1 MAKINDLPLSDSG
14 YCIVYESEGK
24 DEELDM
30 IENSGSGNPGAGLN
44 LRTQTCETS
53 WSLRLDYSIL
63 FSV

>member
-14 YCIVYESEGK
+14 YCIVYESGGK
-24 DEELDM
+24 DEEPDVR
-30 IENSGSGNPGAGLN
+30 ENSGSNSHGAGLN
-44 LRTQTCETS
+44 LRIQTCESS